1 MTSLHE
7 HLSSLRGADVYD
19 RDGDKI
25 GSVGQ
30 LYADPSGQPA
40 WASVHTGLFGLRESL
55 VPIDKAEWTGDRL
68 QVPYEKNTVK
78 DAPNVDA
85 GPDEPLRGDD
95 VTRLYEH
102 YNITWGT
109 GGSRSR
115 TGQQSNADTQSNAGQ
130 QSNAGRENYESGGTY
145 RNAMTRSEEQLRVG
159 TEREQVGQ
167 ARLRKYVVTEN
178 VQTTVPVQRE
188 EVRVEREPI
197 TGANRDRAF
206 SGPAITES
214 EHEVTLHAE
223 RPVVDKEAVPVE
235 RVRMGT
241 DTVTDERTVGDE
253 VRKEQIEADL
263 PHEDGTRRIG

>member
-1 MTSLHE
+1 MSRTK
-7 HLSSLRGADVYD
+7 LSSAGADVYD

-40 WASVHTGLFGLRESL
+40 WASVRTGLFGLRESL

-68 QVPYEKNTVK
+68 RVPYEKKTVK

-102 YNITWGT
+102 YDITWGT
-109 GGSRSR
+109 GGSQSR
-115 TGQQSNADTQSNAGQ
+115 TGQQSYEGPQSNAGQ
-130 QSNAGRENYESGGTY
+130 QNYESGGTD

-206 SGPAITES
+206 SGPDIAS
-214 EHEVTLHAE
+214 
-223 RPVVDKEAVPVE
+223 PS
-235 RVRMGT
+235 
-241 DTVTDERTVGDE
+241 
-253 VRKEQIEADL
+253 
-263 PHEDGTRRIG
+263 TR